1 MVVEMKAMEKEREK
15 NGKFNHSDRSTA
27 NGFSQMHM
35 GIAVEKLVL
44 HLKWWTIRS
53 WLAETHKYTIY

>member
-1 MVVEMKAMEKEREK
+1 MVVMVVEMKTMEEEREK

-35 GIAVEKLVL
+35 GIAVKNSFS
-44 HLKWWTIRS
+44 I
-53 WLAETHKYTIY
+53 